1 MPTPGARAR
10 EGLPTAGRTALDAAG
25 WAAGGIFNAVSRL
38 RGSKSLHPEGV
49 VHEATV
55 RIRDNVV
62 VPPEATLLRTPG
74 EHRAI
79 VRFSR
84 SFGFPDSWPDLLGM
98 SLRLVDVHGPGRHQD
113 FLMVTSVDAPVLH
126 HVFLPA
132 GDVEQRPYSTS
143 LPYNAGGERFLV
155 GAVPR
160 GGMRWDL
167 SAAAVMGRFEAVG
180 EIEVGRRLPQELDGL
195 RFDPWNTGGGLELA
209 GVLNRLRDYAYP
221 LSQRGWAQ

>member
-1 MPTPGARAR
+1 MPSPGTRARADLR
-10 EGLPTAGRTALDAAG
+10 PAARTALDAAG
-25 WAAGGIFNAVSRL
+25 WAAGSVFNAISRL

-55 RIRDNVV
+55 TVAGNIV
-62 VPPEATLLRTPG
+62 VPPAARLLREPG
-74 EHRAI
+74 EHRAL

-98 SLRLVDVHGPGRHQD
+98 SLRLLDAHGPGRHQD

-132 GDVEQRPYSTS
+132 GDVEQRPYSSS
-143 LPYNAGGERFLV
+143 LPYTAGGERFLV

-160 GGMRWDL
+160 GDMRFDL
-167 SAAAVMGRFEAVG
+167 AVASVLGRFEPVG
-180 EIEVGRRLPQELDGL
+180 EIAVGRRLPQELDGL
-195 RFDPWNTGGGLELA
+195 PFNPWNTGGGLELA

-221 LSQRGWAQ
+221 LSQRGWGQ

>member
-1 MPTPGARAR
+1 MPAPGTRAR
-10 EGLPTAGRTALDAAG
+10 SGLGAPARTALDAVG
-25 WAAGGIFNAVSRL
+25 WAAGGLFNVVSRA

-49 VHEATV
+49 VHEAAVT
-55 RIRDNVV
+55 IRDNLV
-62 VPPEATLLRTPG
+62 VPPAARLLREPA
-74 EHRAI
+74 EHRAL

-132 GDVEQRPYSTS
+132 GDVEQRPYSSS

-160 GGMRWDL
+160 GGMRFDL
-167 SAAAVMGRFEAVG
+167 CAAPVMGRFEAVG
-180 EIEVGRRLPQELDGL
+180 EIAVGRRLPQELDGL
-195 RFDPWNTGGGLELA
+195 RFDPWNTGGGLELS